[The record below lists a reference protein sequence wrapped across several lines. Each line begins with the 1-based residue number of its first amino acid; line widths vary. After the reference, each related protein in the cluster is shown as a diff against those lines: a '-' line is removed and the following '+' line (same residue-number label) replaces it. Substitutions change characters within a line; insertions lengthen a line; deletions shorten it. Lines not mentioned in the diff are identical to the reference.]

1 MQYKPAIDGLRA
13 LAVVSVL
20 LFHAN
25 APFLPGGYIGV
36 DVFFVI
42 SGYLITTLICQEYG
56 AGRFTL
62 TGFYVRRIRRIFPA
76 LALVL
81 LSTTA
86 VSMTIM
92 LPPDLIRFGSSVVAS
107 VLFYS
112 NFYFWAQKSNY
123 LRDGLE
129 FEPLLHTW
137 SLAIEE
143 QFYILFPLFMGLAL
157 PRFKRLDLILIA
169 GAAAS
174 FALSV
179 YLTARHPVAAFY
191 ISPSRAWEL
200 LLGGWLAISGVKDRA
215 PRRVILWLQL
225 AGLVMI
231 GAAAVCFDRL
241 TRFPGF
247 AALIP
252 CVGTALLVAWCDD
265 KSRMM
270 AALSHPVLVWLGL
283 ISYPLYLWHWTLLVV
298 GRLVLLREPSA
309 LEIAF
314 IYLLA
319 VVLAAATWHYLEKP
333 IRARKGQGSTAG
345 VFAGAATVACV
356 TVAIGWW
363 APRAAEAVWGTSAT
377 DVARLLAA
385 AKDYAPALG
394 SCHNWDRKQPERLS
408 HCTMGA
414 QDRLE
419 FDFVLWGDSHAGAVA
434 MAVDGAA
441 RDLGKKGLQLT
452 SDDCLPFLRTRVI
465 LNRQATDCEARNEAS
480 FELMRQLGIHRVM
493 LAGAW
498 VQYAGDY
505 NKVLQP
511 SGVSTTAEDNVA
523 AFRQGFRQTID
534 ILRAAG
540 IDVVVVGPV
549 PQIGWNVPS
558 RLATMTWRKKPLPD
572 GPSLDDFMKSERKI
586 MPLLKELERDHVN
599 VMYPHER
606 LCAVTCLI
614 HLNGEVLYSDDEH
627 LSTRGAD
634 LLRPMFI
641 SQLAR

>member
-36 DVFFVI
+36 DVFFII
-42 SGYLITTLICQEYG
+42 SGYLITSLICQEYG

-76 LALVL
+76 LVLVL

-86 VSMTIM
+86 VSMIIM
-92 LPPDLIRFGSSVVAS
+92 LPPDSIRFGSSVIAS

-112 NFYFWAQKSNY
+112 NFYFWAQKGNY

-143 QFYILFPLFMGLAL
+143 QFYILFPLFMRLAL
-157 PRFKRLDLILIA
+157 PRFKRLDLVLIA
-169 GAAAS
+169 GATVS

-179 YLTARHPVAAFY
+179 YLTVRHPVAAFY
-191 ISPSRAWEL
+191 TSPSRAWEL
-200 LLGGWLAISGVKDRA
+200 LLGGWLAISGLKDCA
-215 PRRVILWLQL
+215 PRRVIPWLQL

-247 AALIP
+247 AALVP
-252 CVGTALLVAWCDD
+252 CVGTALLVAWSDH
-265 KSRMM
+265 KSRMT

-283 ISYPLYLWHWTLLVV
+283 ISYPLYLWHWSLLAL
-298 GRLVLLREPSA
+298 GRLVLLREPSV

-314 IYLLA
+314 IYLLS
-319 VVLAAATWHYLEKP
+319 VVLAAATWRYVEKP

-345 VFAGAATVACV
+345 AFAGAAAVACLTV
-356 TVAIGWW
+356 TIGL
-363 APRAAEAVWGTSAT
+363 APRAAEAVWSRLAP
-377 DVARLLAA
+377 DVARLLAG

-394 SCHNWDRKQPERLS
+394 SCHNWNRKQPERLS
-408 HCTMGA
+408 HCTIGA
-414 QDRLE
+414 HDRPE

-434 MAVDGAA
+434 MAVDGVA

-452 SDDCLPFLRTRVI
+452 SDDCLPFLRTQVI
-465 LNRQATDCEARNEAS
+465 LNREATDCEARNEAG
-480 FELMRQLGIHRVM
+480 FEVMRQLGIRRAM
-493 LAGAW
+493 LVGAW

-505 NKVLQP
+505 NKVLRP
-511 SGVSTTAEDNVA
+511 HGESTTAEDDVA
-523 AFRQGFRQTID
+523 AFRRGFRQTID
-534 ILRAAG
+534 ILRTAG

-558 RLATMTWRKKPLPD
+558 TLATMTWRKKPLPD
-572 GPSLDDFMKSERKI
+572 GPSLDDFMKSQRKI

>member
-1 MQYKPAIDGLRA
+1 MQYKPSIDGLRA

-36 DVFFVI
+36 DAFFVI
-42 SGYLITTLICQEYG
+42 SGYLITTLICQQYG

-76 LALVL
+76 LVLVL
-81 LSTTA
+81 LSTIA
-86 VSMTIM
+86 VSMIIM
-92 LPPDLIRFGSSVVAS
+92 PPPDLIRFGSSVMAS
-107 VLFYS
+107 VLFFS
-112 NFYFWAQKSNY
+112 NFYFWTQKGSY

-143 QFYILFPLFMGLAL
+143 QFYILFPLFMRVAL

-169 GAAAS
+169 VATVS

-215 PRRVILWLQL
+215 PRRMIPWLQL

-247 AALIP
+247 AALVP
-252 CVGTALLVAWCDD
+252 CVGTALVVAWCDD
-265 KSRMM
+265 KSRVT
-270 AALSHPVLVWLGL
+270 AALSHPVLLWLGL
-283 ISYPLYLWHWTLLVV
+283 ISYPLYLWHWSLLVL

-319 VVLAAATWHYLEKP
+319 VVLAAATWHYVEKP

-345 VFAGAATVACV
+345 AFAGAAAVACL
-356 TVAIGWW
+356 TVAIGL
-363 APRAAEAVWGTSAT
+363 APRAAEAVWGTSAP

-408 HCTMGA
+408 DCTIGA
-414 QDRLE
+414 HDRPE

-434 MAVDGAA
+434 MAIDGAA

-465 LNRQATDCEARNEAS
+465 LNHEATNCEARNEAS
-480 FELMRQLGIHRVM
+480 FELMRQLGIRRAILV
-493 LAGAW
+493 GAW
-498 VQYAGDY
+498 VQYVGHS

-511 SGVSTTAEDNVA
+511 SGESATAEDNVA

-549 PQIGWNVPS
+549 PEIGWNVPS
-558 RLATMTWRKKPLPD
+558 TLATMAWRKKPLPD
-572 GPSLDDFMKSERKI
+572 GPSLDDFMRSQRKI

-606 LCAVTCLI
+606 LCAATCLI
-614 HLNGEVLYSDDEH
+614 RLNGEVLYSDGEH

-634 LLRPMFI
+634 LLRPMFV
-641 SQLAR
+641 SQLRR

>member
-1 MQYKPAIDGLRA
+1 MHYKPAIDGLRA
-13 LAVVSVL
+13 LAVISVL

-25 APFLPGGYIGV
+25 AQFLPGGYIGV

-76 LALVL
+76 LVLVL

-86 VSMTIM
+86 ASMIIM
-92 LPPDLIRFGSSVVAS
+92 LPPDSIRFGSSVIAS

-112 NFYFWAQKSNY
+112 NFYFWAQKGNY

-143 QFYILFPLFMGLAL
+143 QFYVLFPLFMFLAL
-157 PRFKRLDLILIA
+157 PRFKRPDLILIA
-169 GAAAS
+169 GAAVS

-179 YLTARHPVAAFY
+179 YLTVRHPVAAFY

-215 PRRVILWLQL
+215 PHRMIPWLQL
-225 AGLVMI
+225 AGLIMI

-247 AALIP
+247 AALVP
-252 CVGTALLVAWCDD
+252 CVGTALLIAWCDY
-265 KSRMM
+265 KSRMTT
-270 AALSHPVLVWLGL
+270 ALSHPVLVWVGL
-283 ISYPLYLWHWTLLVV
+283 ISYPLYLWHWSLLAL

-309 LEIAF
+309 LEIAI
-314 IYLLA
+314 IYLLSVA
-319 VVLAAATWHYLEKP
+319 LAAATWHYVEKP
-333 IRARKGQGSTAG
+333 IRARKAQGSTAG
-345 VFAGAATVACV
+345 VFAGAAAVACL
-356 TVAIGWW
+356 TVVIGWP
-363 APRAAEAVWGTSAT
+363 PRATEAVWGRLAP
-377 DVARLLAA
+377 DVARFLAG

-408 HCTMGA
+408 HCTIGGR
-414 QDRLE
+414 DRPE
-419 FDFVLWGDSHAGAVA
+419 FDFVLWGDSHAGTVA
-434 MAVDGAA
+434 MAVDGVA

-465 LNRQATDCEARNEAS
+465 LDRQATDCEARNEAG
-480 FELMRQLGIHRVM
+480 FALVRQLGIRRAV

-505 NKVLQP
+505 NKVLRP
-511 SGVSTTAEDNVA
+511 SGEPATAEDDVA
-523 AFRQGFRQTID
+523 AFRQGLRRTIN
-534 ILRAAG
+534 ILRTAG
-540 IDVVVVGPV
+540 IDVVVVGPI
-549 PQIGWNVPS
+549 PYIGWNVPS
-558 RLATMTWRKKPLPD
+558 RLATMAWRKKPLPD
-572 GPSLDDFMKSERKI
+572 GPSLDDFMQNQRKI

-606 LCAVTCLI
+606 LCSATCLI
-614 HLNGEVLYSDDEH
+614 QLNGEVLYSDDEH

-634 LLRPMFI
+634 LLRPMFV
-641 SQLAR
+641 S

>member
-1 MQYKPAIDGLRA
+1 MQYRPAIDGLRA

-25 APFLPGGYIGV
+25 ASLLPGGYIGV
-36 DVFFVI
+36 DVFFVV
-42 SGYLITTLICQEYG
+42 SGYLITSLIYQEYC

-62 TGFYVRRIRRIFPA
+62 SGFYARRIRRILPA
-76 LALVL
+76 LVLVL

-86 VSMTIM
+86 ASVIIM
-92 LPPDLIRFGSSVVAS
+92 LPPDSIRFGSSVIAS

-112 NFYFWAQKSNY
+112 NFYFWAQKGNY

-129 FEPLLHTW
+129 FQPLLHTW

-143 QFYILFPLFMGLAL
+143 QFYILFPLFMCVVL
-157 PRFKRLDLILIA
+157 PRFKRPDLILIA
-169 GAAAS
+169 GAIVS

-191 ISPSRAWEL
+191 FSPSRAWEL
-200 LLGGWLAISGVKDRA
+200 LLGGWLAISGVKDRT
-215 PRRVILWLQL
+215 PHRMVPWLQL

-247 AALIP
+247 AALVP
-252 CVGTALLVAWCDD
+252 CVGTALLIAWCDD
-265 KSRMM
+265 KSRMTT
-270 AALSHPVLVWLGL
+270 ALSHPVLVWLGL
-283 ISYPLYLWHWTLLVV
+283 ISYPLYLWHWPLLVL

-314 IYLLA
+314 IYLLS

-333 IRARKGQGSTAG
+333 IRARKGQVSTAG
-345 VFAGAATVACV
+345 VFAGAAAAACL
-356 TVAIGWW
+356 TVAIGW
-363 APRAAEAVWGTSAT
+363 APRAAEPVWGRSAT
-377 DVARLLAA
+377 DVARLLAG
-385 AKDYAPALG
+385 AKDYAPALR
-394 SCHNWDRKQPERLS
+394 SCQNWDRKQPERLS
-408 HCTMGA
+408 DCTIGA
-414 QDRLE
+414 HDRPE

-434 MAVDGAA
+434 MAVDGVA

-465 LNRQATDCEARNEAS
+465 LNREATDCEARNEAG
-480 FELMRQLGIHRVM
+480 FQLMRQLGIRRAM
-493 LAGAW
+493 LVGAW

-505 NKVLQP
+505 NKVLRP
-511 SGVSTTAEDNVA
+511 HGESATTEDNVA
-523 AFRQGFRQTID
+523 AFRQGFRRTID

-540 IDVVVVGPV
+540 IDVVVVGPI
-549 PQIGWNVPS
+549 PYIGWNVPS
-558 RLATMTWRKKPLPD
+558 TLATMAWRKKPLPD
-572 GPSLDDFMKSERKI
+572 GPPLDDFMKSERKI
-586 MPLLKELERDHVN
+586 MPLLEELERDHVN
-599 VMYPHER
+599 VVYPHER

-614 HLNGEVLYSDDEH
+614 HLNGEALYSDDEH